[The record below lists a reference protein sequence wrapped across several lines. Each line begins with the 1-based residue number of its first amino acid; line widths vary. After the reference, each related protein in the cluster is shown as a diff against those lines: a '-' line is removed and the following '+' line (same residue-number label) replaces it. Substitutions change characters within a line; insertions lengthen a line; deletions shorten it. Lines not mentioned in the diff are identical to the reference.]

1 VPLLGSSSAG
11 APQRLFESADFRRP
25 LLVLWAIF
33 VLFHFTELAGFSLS
47 IDEESALFRSDPAVW
62 MEQGRWLAYLIER
75 FVLPPPVLPF
85 FPLFVFG
92 GFASL
97 GYIAIAKCHGRDLAD
112 WRVLLLFV
120 LFAAF
125 PTQFFLLDFSFV
137 TPSFGLALLLVCI
150 GVALF
155 DRAMDA
161 MDAIDAVAGGRR
173 RDLAGLFALQ
183 ALLGAAALGVYESL
197 ILLMAAGCCGV
208 FLLRALRG
216 PGLAPR
222 RVLALHAWLLGVLL
236 ASVALS
242 ALISHGLQGLL
253 DTRATYSDRFVRLD
267 RLAAAPG
274 RVIGNTLRE
283 YWLVYGGR
291 RAIYG
296 YHYVTFPAVLALGA
310 IALAAEAWR
319 RSRSAA
325 ALVLLYLAGM
335 TLIPFAIHPIA
346 KGWMPYRTLVSV
358 AYVVWFCAAAAALSP
373 VTWIRRLGVAL
384 VIVVALQS
392 LHTFATFQAQKRLV
406 LDHDRRLASEI
417 YQRIVA
423 AVPDF
428 DRRRTYPV
436 EFYGAHA
443 FDSPY
448 KEVFRSTWSV
458 SFFAWDRGNPE
469 RIVRFMNIAGYANLA
484 AIDMATRKSLL
495 PALREMP
502 IWPAAG
508 SVRVVDGIVLVRLGQ
523 EPGYIHMRAKNLP
536 AP

>member
-1 VPLLGSSSAG
+1 MPLLGSSSAG
-11 APQRLFESADFRRP
+11 APRRVFDPADFRRP
-25 LLVLWAIF
+25 LLTLWAIF
-33 VLFHFTELAGFSLS
+33 ALFYFSELAGFSLS
-47 IDEESALFRSDPAVW
+47 IDEESALFRADPAVW

-92 GFASL
+92 GLASL
-97 GYIAIAKCHGRDLAD
+97 GYIALARCHGRDLAD

-137 TPSFGLALLLVCI
+137 APSFGLALLLVCI
-150 GVALF
+150 GVAVF
-155 DRAMDA
+155 DRAIDA
-161 MDAIDAVAGGRR
+161 MAAGRR

-183 ALLGAAALGVYESL
+183 AALGAGAIGVYESL

-216 PGLAPR
+216 PAPTLR

-242 ALISHGLQGLL
+242 ALVSHGLQWLL

-267 RLAAAPG
+267 RLADAPW
-274 RVIGNTLRE
+274 RIISNTLRE
-283 YWLVYGGR
+283 YWLVYGGK
-291 RAIYG
+291 RAVYG
-296 YHYVTFPAVLALGA
+296 YRYVTFPAVLALGA

-325 ALVLLYLAGM
+325 ALVVLYLAGM

-358 AYVVWFCAAAAALSP
+358 SYVVWFFAAAAALSP
-373 VTWIRRLGVAL
+373 IVWIRRLGIAL
-384 VIVVALQS
+384 AIVVALQC

-406 LDHDRRLASEI
+406 LDHDRQLASEI

-428 DRRRTYPV
+428 DRQRTYPV
-436 EFYGAHA
+436 EFYGAHEFA
-443 FDSPY
+443 SPY

-458 SFFAWDRGNPE
+458 SFFEWDGGNPE
-469 RIVRFMNIAGYANLA
+469 RIVQFMNIVGYSNLT
-484 AIDMATRKSLL
+484 IVDMATRKSLL
-495 PALREMP
+495 PAAKAMP

-508 SVRVVDGIVLVRLGQ
+508 SVRVVDGIVLVRLGRQ
-523 EPGYIHMRAKNLP
+523 PGYIHMRAKRLA